1 MVDDEVSWTDRID
14 PSWISAQVL
23 HCISHRSKVNYSGNP
38 TRWREVRET
47 WRVRGRGRGGCREGK
62 VRVKGG
68 GRREGGEGRGTV
80 EGQQLQLTN
89 GCSYMKSERLTSS
102 PEE

>member
-1 MVDDEVSWTDRID
+1 M
-14 PSWISAQVL
+14 
-23 HCISHRSKVNYSGNP
+23 
-38 TRWREVRET
+38 
-47 WRVRGRGRGGCREGK
+47 
-62 VRVKGG
+62 RVKGG

-89 GCSYMKSERLTSS
+89 GRSYMKSERLTSS